1 MPKKTSLISE
11 EKPLNEEIMKV
22 SRKGLYLIL
31 FFVLIALVS
40 IGYLFKEKFVA
51 AIVNGKPILSY
62 QLNQR
67 LISTYGKET
76 LENIIVEKL
85 IKDEAKNKGVTVS
98 QADIDSEIAK
108 LEKSLGNGMKIEDAL
123 KLQGVTLAEFKDQ
136 LTLRLQVNKILE
148 KEITVSSDEIDKYL
162 KDNAKTI
169 VATSESERKDEA
181 KQKLIEQKLSD
192 RVQTWVSE
200 LLAKAKITRFLK

>member
-1 MPKKTSLISE
+1 MPKKTSLVSE
-11 EKPLNEEIMKV
+11 EKPFNEGKMKV

-31 FFVLIALVS
+31 FVVLIVLIS
-40 IGYLFKEKFVA
+40 IGYFFKEKFVA

-67 LISTYGKET
+67 LVSTFGKET

-85 IKDEAKNKGVTVS
+85 IKDEAKNKGVIIS
-98 QADIDSEIAK
+98 QTDINNEIAK
-108 LEKSLGNGMKIEDAL
+108 LEKSLGNGMKLEDAL
-123 KLQGVTLAEFKDQ
+123 KMQGVTLAEFKDQ

-169 VATSESERKDEA
+169 IATGESERKDEA
-181 KQKLIEQKLSD
+181 KQKLMEQKLSNG
-192 RVQTWVSE
+192 VQTWVSE